1 MSLEKCDLAIVGSG
15 LTGMSAALAA
25 YSRNSNQII
34 KIFGIP
40 FDSNT
45 AKKGEIENILGIN
58 KVVGV
63 DYIQQIVTQ
72 IENLNAEFAKE
83 NEPNRLEFI
92 NEDVTT
98 IAQNDT
104 HFQLITDSRNIEAKA
119 VIISTGLPELK
130 HTIKGEDNF
139 VHKGVSHC
147 AVCDGALFRGKKVA
161 IVGEGNFVAR
171 GALFLRKYCR
181 KVTIICPNSTLDSDD
196 RFLKKLSKSQNISLK
211 YNIDLETA
219 EIFGSQLVEGVRF
232 QEDGENKEITVNAV
246 FVELKDKPKLTF
258 LKDISLDIT
267 ENGYIVKDAK
277 NATSS
282 EGIFTAGSISGE
294 MDYIPILMGD
304 GYKAGIYATEY
315 LKR

>member
-1 MSLEKCDLAIVGSG
+1 MSLERCDLAIVGSG

-25 YSRNSNQII
+25 YSRNPNQII

-45 AKKGEIENILGIN
+45 AKKGEIENIPGIN

-63 DYIQQIVTQ
+63 DYVQQIITQ

-83 NEPNRLEFI
+83 DEPNKLEFI
-92 NEDVTT
+92 NEDVTVIT
-98 IAQNDT
+98 KNKT
-104 HFQLITDSRNIEAKA
+104 HFQLITDSRNIEAEA

-130 HTIKGEDNF
+130 HTIKGEDDF

-161 IVGEGNFVAR
+161 IIGEGNFVAR

-181 KVTIICPNSTLDSDD
+181 KVTVICPNSTLDSDN
-196 RFLKKLSKSQNISLK
+196 RFLKKLSKSQNISFK
-211 YNIDLETA
+211 YNINLESV
-219 EIFGSQLVEGVRF
+219 EIFGSQLVEGLRL
-232 QEDGENKEITVNAV
+232 QEGGESKELTVNAV
-246 FVELKDKPKLTF
+246 FVELKDKPDLTF

-267 ENGYIVKDAK
+267 ETGYIIKNAK
-277 NATSS
+277 NATSV

-304 GYKAGIYATEY
+304 GYKAGISVTEY
-315 LKR
+315 LKK

>member
-25 YSRNSNQII
+25 YNRNPNQII

-45 AKKGEIENILGIN
+45 AKKGEIENIPGIN
-58 KVVGV
+58 KVIGV
-63 DYIQQIVTQ
+63 DYIQHIISQ
-72 IENLNAEFAKE
+72 IENLNAEFSKE
-83 NEPNRLEFI
+83 DESNKLEFI
-92 NEDVTT
+92 NEDVTS
-98 IAQNDT
+98 IAKNET

-119 VIISTGLPELK
+119 IIISSGLPELK
-130 HTIKGEDNF
+130 HTIKGEDEF

-161 IVGEGNFVAR
+161 IIGDGNLVVR

-181 KVTIICPNSTLDSDD
+181 KVTVICPNPTLDADN
-196 RFLKKLSKSQNISLK
+196 RFLKKLSKSQNVSFK
-211 YNIDLETA
+211 YSIDLETL
-219 EIFGSQLVEGVRF
+219 EIFGSQIVEGLKF
-232 QEDGENKEITVNAV
+232 LEDGENRELTVNAV
-246 FVELKDKPKLTF
+246 FVEMKDKPDLTF

-267 ENGYIVKDAK
+267 EAGYIIKNAK
-277 NATSS
+277 NATNI

-294 MDYIPILMGD
+294 MEYIPILMGD
-304 GYKAGIYATEY
+304 GYKAGISVTDY
-315 LKR
+315 LKK

>member
-1 MSLEKCDLAIVGSG
+1 MSLEKCDLAIIGSG

-25 YSRNSNQII
+25 YSRNPQQII

-45 AKKGEIENILGIN
+45 AKKGEIENIPGIN

-63 DYIQQIVTQ
+63 DYIQQIITQ
-72 IENLNAEFAKE
+72 IENLSVEFTKE
-83 NEPNRLEFI
+83 DEPNKLEFI

-98 IAQNDT
+98 LAKNDA

-130 HTIKGEDNF
+130 HTIKGEDEF

-147 AVCDGALFRGKKVA
+147 AVCDGALFRGRKVA
-161 IVGEGNFVAR
+161 IIGEGNFVAR

-181 KVTIICPNSTLDSDD
+181 KVTVICQNSTLDSDD
-196 RFLKKLSKSQNISLK
+196 RFLKKLSKSEKISLK
-211 YNIDLETA
+211 FNIDLESV
-219 EIFGSQLVEGVRF
+219 EIFGSQNVEGLRF
-232 QEDGENKEITVNAV
+232 QEDGENRELTINAV
-246 FVELKDKPKLTF
+246 FVELKDKPDLTF
-258 LKDISLDIT
+258 LKDITLDIT
-267 ENGYIVKDAK
+267 ENGYIIKNAK
-277 NATSS
+277 NTTSV

-304 GYKAGIYATEY
+304 GYKAGISATEY
-315 LKR
+315 LKK

>member
-1 MSLEKCDLAIVGSG
+1 MSLEKCDLAIIGSG

-25 YSRNSNQII
+25 YSRNPQQII

-45 AKKGEIENILGIN
+45 AKKGEIENIPGIN

-63 DYIQQIVTQ
+63 DYIQQIITQ
-72 IENLNAEFAKE
+72 IENLSAEFTKE
-83 NEPNRLEFI
+83 DEPNKLEFI

-98 IAQNDT
+98 LAKNDA

-130 HTIKGEDNF
+130 HTIKGEDEF

-147 AVCDGALFRGKKVA
+147 AVCDGALFRGRKVA
-161 IVGEGNFVAR
+161 IIGEGNFVAR

-181 KVTIICPNSTLDSDD
+181 KVTVICQNSTLDSDD
-196 RFLKKLSKSQNISLK
+196 RFLKKLSKSEKISLK
-211 YNIDLETA
+211 FNIDLESV
-219 EIFGSQLVEGVRF
+219 EIFGSQNVEGLKF
-232 QEDGENKEITVNAV
+232 QEDGENRELTINAV
-246 FVELKDKPKLTF
+246 FVELKDKPDLTF
-258 LKDISLDIT
+258 LKDITLDIT
-267 ENGYIVKDAK
+267 ENGYIIKNAK
-277 NATSS
+277 NTTSV

-304 GYKAGIYATEY
+304 GYKAGISATEY
-315 LKR
+315 LKK

>member
-1 MSLEKCDLAIVGSG
+1 MSLEKCDLAIIGSG

-25 YSRNSNQII
+25 YSRNPRQII

-45 AKKGEIENILGIN
+45 AKKGEIENIPGIN

-63 DYIQQIVTQ
+63 DYIQQIITQ
-72 IENLNAEFAKE
+72 IENLSAEFAKE
-83 NEPNRLEFI
+83 DEPNKLEFI
-92 NEDVTT
+92 NEDVT
-98 IAQNDT
+98 ALSKNET

-130 HTIKGEDNF
+130 NTIKGEDEF

-147 AVCDGALFRGKKVA
+147 AVCDGALFRGRKVA
-161 IVGEGNFVAR
+161 IIGEGNFVAR

-181 KVTIICPNSTLDSDD
+181 KVTVICQNSTLDSDD
-196 RFLKKLSKSQNISLK
+196 RFLKKLSKSEKVSFK
-211 YNIDLETA
+211 FNIDLESV
-219 EIFGSQLVEGVRF
+219 EIFGSQNVEGLRF
-232 QEDGENKEITVNAV
+232 QEDGESRELSINAV
-246 FVELKDKPKLTF
+246 FVELKDKPDLTF
-258 LKDISLDIT
+258 LKNFALDIT
-267 ENGYIVKDAK
+267 ENGYIIKSAK
-277 NATSS
+277 NTTSV

-304 GYKAGIYATEY
+304 GYKAGISATEY
-315 LKR
+315 LKE

>member
-1 MSLEKCDLAIVGSG
+1 MSLEKCDLAIIGSG

-25 YSRNSNQII
+25 YSRNPRQII

-45 AKKGEIENILGIN
+45 AKKGEIENIPGIN

-63 DYIQQIVTQ
+63 DYIQQIITQ
-72 IENLNAEFAKE
+72 IENLSAEFAKE
-83 NEPNRLEFI
+83 DEPNKLEFI
-92 NEDVTT
+92 NENVT
-98 IAQNDT
+98 ALSKNET

-130 HTIKGEDNF
+130 NTIKGEDEF

-147 AVCDGALFRGKKVA
+147 AVCDGALFRGRKVA
-161 IVGEGNFVAR
+161 IIGEGNFVAR

-181 KVTIICPNSTLDSDD
+181 KVTVICQNSTLDSDD
-196 RFLKKLSKSQNISLK
+196 RFLKKLSKSEKVSFK
-211 YNIDLETA
+211 FNIDLESV
-219 EIFGSQLVEGVRF
+219 EIFGSQNVEGLRF
-232 QEDGENKEITVNAV
+232 QEDGENRELSINAV
-246 FVELKDKPKLTF
+246 FVELKDKPDLTF
-258 LKDISLDIT
+258 LKDFALDIT
-267 ENGYIVKDAK
+267 ENGYIIKSAK
-277 NATSS
+277 NTTSV

-304 GYKAGIYATEY
+304 GYEAGISATEY
-315 LKR
+315 LKK

>member
-25 YSRNSNQII
+25 YSRNSDQII

-72 IENLNAEFAKE
+72 IESLDAEFANE
-83 NEPNRLEFI
+83 NEPNKLEFI
-92 NEDVTT
+92 NEDVTV
-98 IAQNDT
+98 IAKNDT
-104 HFQLITDSRNIEAKA
+104 HFQLITDSRNIDAKA

-161 IVGEGNFVAR
+161 IIGEGNLVAR

-181 KVTIICPNSTLDSDD
+181 KVTVICPNSTLDSDN
-196 RFLKKLSKSQNISLK
+196 RFLKKLLKSQNISFK

-232 QEDGENKEITVNAV
+232 QEDGENNELTVNAV
-246 FVELKDKPKLTF
+246 FVELKDKPNLAF
-258 LKDISLDIT
+258 LKDFSLDIT
-267 ENGYIVKDAK
+267 ENGYIVKDVK
-277 NATSS
+277 NATST

-315 LKR
+315 LKK

>member
-25 YSRNSNQII
+25 YSRNSDQTI

-40 FDSNT
+40 YDSNT

-63 DYIQQIVTQ
+63 DYIQQIITQ

-83 NEPNRLEFI
+83 NEPNKLEFI
-92 NEDVTT
+92 NEDVTVIT
-98 IAQNDT
+98 KNGTQ
-104 HFQLITDSRNIEAKA
+104 FQVITESRNIEAKA

-161 IVGEGNFVAR
+161 IIGEGNFVAR

-181 KVTIICPNSTLDSDD
+181 KVTIICPNSTLDSDN
-196 RFLKKLSKSQNISLK
+196 RFLKKLSKSQNISFK
-211 YNIDLETA
+211 YNIDLKTA

-232 QEDGENKEITVNAV
+232 QEDGENTELTVNAI
-246 FVELKDKPKLTF
+246 FVELKDKPDLIF
-258 LKDISLDIT
+258 LKDISLNLT
-267 ENGYIVKDAK
+267 ENGYIIKDSK
-277 NATSS
+277 NATSI

-315 LKR
+315 LKN

>member
-25 YSRNSNQII
+25 YGRNPDQII
-34 KIFGIP
+34 KIFGIS

-45 AKKGEIENILGIN
+45 AKKGEIENIPGVK

-63 DYIQQIVTQ
+63 DYIQQIITQ

-83 NEPNRLEFI
+83 DEPNKIEFI
-92 NEDVTT
+92 NEDVTS
-98 IAQNDT
+98 IAKNVT